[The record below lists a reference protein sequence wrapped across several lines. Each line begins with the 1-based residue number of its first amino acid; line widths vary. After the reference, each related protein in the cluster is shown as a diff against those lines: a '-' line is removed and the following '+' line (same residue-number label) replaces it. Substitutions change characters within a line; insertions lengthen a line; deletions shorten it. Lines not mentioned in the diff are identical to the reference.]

1 VRKSFLDSLLVAGKK
16 DERIVLIVGDLGY
29 GVVDD
34 FREQLPGQFLNFG
47 INEQSMMSAAAGLAR
62 EGFRPFVYSIGNFPT
77 ARCLEQ
83 IRNDVCYMNL
93 PVTIVAVGAGFA
105 YGSAGY
111 SHHLIE
117 DFSMLRGLPNLR
129 IFSPTDKVDAHEN
142 LSTILQISGPSYIRI
157 GKGGEPVLQ
166 TLSPKQESGYRIYR
180 EGPEGLILFTSTI
193 GNEVL
198 AAGDALRD
206 FGINPTIASI
216 SHINQSQIKELL
228 TLAKSERVMSVEE
241 HVCSGG
247 FGSLLLEALNSMPN
261 LYNIKLVGINQLLE
275 NLTGDQEFLR
285 MKYGIDSRSIALKF
299 KEFIETSQQ

>member
-1 VRKSFLDSLLVAGKK
+1 
-16 DERIVLIVGDLGY
+16 
-29 GVVDD
+29 
-34 FREQLPGQFLNFG
+34 
-47 INEQSMMSAAAGLAR
+47 
-62 EGFRPFVYSIGNFPT
+62 
-77 ARCLEQ
+77 
-83 IRNDVCYMNL
+83 
-93 PVTIVAVGAGFA
+93 
-105 YGSAGY
+105 
-111 SHHLIE
+111 
-117 DFSMLRGLPNLR
+117 
-129 IFSPTDKVDAHEN
+129 VDAHEN

-157 GKGGEPVLQ
+157 GKGGEPVLL

-261 LYNIKLVGINQLLE
+261 PYNIKLVGINQLLE